1 MSHFICQRAKS
12 TLSLLFPTSPVSYL
26 KCSCNFRI
34 DLAGKMFVSLFVA
47 WWMACLATGAS
58 GERISIAQRLC
69 YICIA
74 LRNVLDSSTEMF
86 LA

>member
-1 MSHFICQRAKS
+1 
-12 TLSLLFPTSPVSYL
+12 
-26 KCSCNFRI
+26 
-34 DLAGKMFVSLFVA
+34 MFVSLFVA